1 MEKMPMKK
9 RWKRQFAFG
18 LVVVTIWTS
27 GNIEYSYAE
36 QMEYGSPAIGTES
49 QIDAEQKINLDR
61 VTYLVKKSA
70 YAPVFNAS
78 YYARNNKDLKA
89 AFGNDENAL
98 FQHFL
103 NYGMAEG
110 RRASAEF
117 DVQSYR
123 NAYADLRQAFGN
135 DLKSYYLHYINSG
148 KKEGRIA
155 TGVTTLQNPVTVY
168 QGVNYASVYNY
179 KYYISKNPDV
189 AKAFPNDDISVL
201 NHFINNG
208 MAEGRHSIKSFD
220 VQSYRNAYVDL
231 RQAFGNDLK
240 SYYLHYMNCGRKEGR
255 TATGVTSLQ
264 NPTTIYNGKD
274 YATVYSYD
282 YYLTKYSDLKKAFA
296 GDDSVAIRH
305 FVENG
310 MTEGRQAKHTF
321 NLAVYKANYADL
333 RNAFGTNNKSYYL
346 HYLDY
351 GSKEGRNA
359 VTKINAPTKPE
370 PDPKPDNPSTE
381 EPATTEEKIAA
392 KAAKISKDYGVTV
405 LTGEQAGFY
414 WTDTYC
420 AGETDPETTLTWI
433 TMVDE
438 QMARYPKGFF
448 TDMQDITT
456 VTIKLV
462 HNLDAGG
469 GSFAGVTSREYG
481 DKMFIAL
488 NTSQS
493 SLLSSRTFNHEMM
506 HLIDYYIEAKSWND
520 STQQYESPLK
530 AMEAIKPAVAV
541 STANNDYTTSDYNRG
556 CEERY
561 YISAYAKTNGKEDR
575 AETFTDYMFRSY
587 KKDYMMSADY
597 PIPKKQK
604 IIADTI
610 RQYFPSAASQP
621 AGSLPWE
628 KWLP

>member
-1 MEKMPMKK
+1 MPMKK
-9 RWKRQFAFG
+9 RWKRQLALG
-18 LVVVTIWTS
+18 LAVVTIWTS
-27 GNIEYSYAE
+27 GNVEYSYAGQKE
-36 QMEYGSPAIGTES
+36 CEASAISTEK
-49 QIDAEQKINLDR
+49 QTDAEQKINLDK
-61 VTYLVKKSA
+61 VTYLVEKSA
-70 YAPVFNAS
+70 YAPVFNAA
-78 YYARNNKDLKA
+78 YYAKSNPDLKA

-103 NYGMAEG
+103 DYGMSEG

-135 DLKSYYLHYINSG
+135 NLKSYYLHYINSG

-168 QGVNYASVYNY
+168 QGVNYSAIYNY

-201 NHFINNG
+201 SHFVNSG
-208 MAEGRHSIKSFD
+208 MSEGRRSIKSFD
-220 VQSYRNAYVDL
+220 VTSYRNAYADL

-240 SYYLHYMNCGRKEGR
+240 SYYLHYLNSGKREGR
-255 TATGVTSLQ
+255 IAVGVTTLR
-264 NPTTIYNGKD
+264 NPVTVYNGKD
-274 YATVYSYD
+274 YAAVYNYD
-282 YYLTKYSDLKKAFA
+282 YYISKYSDLKKAFA
-296 GDDSVAIRH
+296 GDDSAAIRH
-305 FVENG
+305 FVECG
-310 MTEGRQAKHTF
+310 MAEGRQASTDF
-321 NLAVYKANYADL
+321 ILGVYKSNYSDL
-333 RNAFGTNNKSYYL
+333 RAAFGNDNKSYYL
-346 HYLDY
+346 HYIDC
-351 GSKEGRNA
+351 GKKEGRNA
-359 VTKINAPTKPE
+359 VTKISTPTKPE
-370 PDPKPDNPSTE
+370 PNPDPNPEPEEPST
-381 EPATTEEKIAA
+381 TEGKIAA
-392 KAAKISKDYGVTV
+392 KVAKISKDYGVTV

-448 TDMQDITT
+448 TDMQDVTT

-481 DKMFIAL
+481 DRMFIAL

-493 SLLSSRTFNHEMM
+493 SLMSGRTFNHEMM
-506 HLIDYYIEAKSWND
+506 HLIDYYIEAKSWNA

-530 AMEAIKPAVAV
+530 ATEAIKPDAEVN
-541 STANNDYTTSDYNRG
+541 STNNDYTTSDYNRG

-604 IIADTI
+604 IIADCI